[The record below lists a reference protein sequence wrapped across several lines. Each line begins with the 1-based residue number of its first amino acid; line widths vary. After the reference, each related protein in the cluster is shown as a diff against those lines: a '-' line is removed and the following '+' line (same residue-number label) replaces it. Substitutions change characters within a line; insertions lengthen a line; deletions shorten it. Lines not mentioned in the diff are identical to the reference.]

1 MTSCREGAS
10 PPGTCRYG
18 TVGGGAINVAPRSD
32 VFTTGRVSCK
42 YETMKPIMVIQRIVC
57 AFAMLAVL
65 MGPASVSTAAAAMA
79 SSGQMAGMAM
89 DMADQ
94 SPDEEAMADMPCCP
108 EEKKPAIPDCMK
120 FCPLALVCSTV
131 IVGNLSAAASLPVVL
146 PLPMSFPRLAGAEF
160 ASALVEPPPRPPR
173 A

>member
-1 MTSCREGAS
+1 
-10 PPGTCRYG
+10 
-18 TVGGGAINVAPRSD
+18 
-32 VFTTGRVSCK
+32 
-42 YETMKPIMVIQRIVC
+42 MKPVMVIQRILC

-65 MGPASVSTAAAAMA
+65 MGPASVTAAAAAMA
-79 SSGQMAGMAM
+79 SSGSMTGMTM

-108 EEKKPAIPDCMK
+108 EEKKPAVPDCMK
-120 FCPLALVCSTV
+120 SCPLALVCSTV

-146 PLPMSFPRLAGAEF
+146 PLPMSFPHLAGEEF